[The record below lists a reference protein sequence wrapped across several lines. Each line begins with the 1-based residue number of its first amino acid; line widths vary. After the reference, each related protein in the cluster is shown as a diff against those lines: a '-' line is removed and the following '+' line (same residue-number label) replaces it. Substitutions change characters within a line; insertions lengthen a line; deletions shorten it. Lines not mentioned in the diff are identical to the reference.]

1 MIQRGLWLAIYF
13 GVLIWSGIA
22 PKPGLTWLLEWGVA
36 LPSGD
41 AAVAFLATQG
51 APWDTHSDIGFA
63 LLGALLALLLL
74 RKWHDR
80 QLARLSAGP
89 IENNG
94 KL

>member
-36 LPSGD
+36 LALGD

-51 APWDTHSDIGFA
+51 APLGYTFRYRLCAIGCA
-63 LLGALLALLLL
+63 
-74 RKWHDR
+74 
-80 QLARLSAGP
+80 ARAAVVTQMA
-89 IENNG
+89 
-94 KL
+94 